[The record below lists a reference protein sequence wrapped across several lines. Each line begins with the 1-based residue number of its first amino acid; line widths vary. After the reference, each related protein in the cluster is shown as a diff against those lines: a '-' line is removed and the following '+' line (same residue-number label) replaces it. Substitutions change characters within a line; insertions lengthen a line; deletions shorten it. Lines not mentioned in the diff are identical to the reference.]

1 MTEEDAMA
9 KVGKLRTF
17 AKDTNWEELGW
28 QEYDNG
34 ARVAS
39 FILGDPADPD
49 APVIFTGVY
58 PPGSRTEAHH
68 HVNDYAEILLEG
80 SQQITNKWHHAGD
93 VRIVKA
99 GTGYGPLIAGPEGCR
114 TLVIFRNQD
123 WMSRGGR
130 MNPVTP
136 AGGAGDSRLP

>member
-1 MTEEDAMA
+1 MTERMSEGDAKA
-9 KVGKLRTF
+9 KLGNLRAF

-39 FILGDPADPD
+39 FILGDPDDPD

-58 PPGSRTEAHH
+58 PPGSRTAAHH

-80 SQQITNKWHHAGD
+80 SQQITNKWRHAGD

-130 MNPVTP
+130 MNPVKP
-136 AGGAGDSRLP
+136 DVL

>member
-1 MTEEDAMA
+1 MA
-9 KVGKLRTF
+9 EVKKAKSF
-17 AKDTNWEELGW
+17 AADTSWDELGW
-28 QEYDNG
+28 TEYDNG

-39 FILGDPADPD
+39 VILGDPADPD

-80 SQQITNKWHHAGD
+80 TQQITGKWHKAGD

-99 GTGYGPLIAGPEGCR
+99 GTGYGPLIAGPEGCK
-114 TLVIFRNQD
+114 TVVIFRNQD

-130 MNPVTP
+130 MTP
-136 AGGAGDSRLP
+136 KNGDGPTPPREP

>member
-1 MTEEDAMA
+1 MA
-9 KVGKLRTF
+9 EVRKRASLS
-17 AKDTNWEELGW
+17 KDTSWDELGW

-34 ARVAS
+34 ARVS
-39 FILGDPADPD
+39 HFILGDPDDPD
-49 APVIFTGVY
+49 APVVFTGVY

-80 SQQITNKWHHAGD
+80 TQQITGKWHKAGD

-114 TLVIFRNQD
+114 TVVIFRNQD

-130 MNPVTP
+130 MTP
-136 AGGAGDSRLP
+136 RNGDKSSGATP

>member
-1 MTEEDAMA
+1 MA
-9 KVGKLRTF
+9 KVKKPSF
-17 AKDTNWEELGW
+17 AKDTSWDGLGW
-28 QEYDNG
+28 DEYDNG
-34 ARVAS
+34 ARISS
-39 FILGDPADPD
+39 FILGHPDDPD

-80 SQQITNKWHHAGD
+80 SQQITGKWHHAGD

-114 TLVIFRNQD
+114 TVVIFRNQD

-130 MNPVTP
+130 MTK
-136 AGGAGDSRLP
+136 AGDGETPTTREP